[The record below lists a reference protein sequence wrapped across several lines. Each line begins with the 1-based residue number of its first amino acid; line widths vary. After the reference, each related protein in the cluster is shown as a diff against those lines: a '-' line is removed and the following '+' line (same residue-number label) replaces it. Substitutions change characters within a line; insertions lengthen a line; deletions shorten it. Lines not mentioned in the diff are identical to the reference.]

1 LNAIIIFASRTIRR
15 VILRYT
21 RAHRMKH
28 VLRISLATAFAGILA
43 LSGCRIIDPAEE
55 IPAYIR
61 ISDISLTIT
70 NSQTQ
75 GSGSE
80 RITDAWVY
88 VDGQLIGAFE
98 LPCTVPVLAE
108 GTHDVLIKA
117 GIRQN
122 GLESTR
128 AIYPFY
134 KGWEDQV
141 TFQRGQIVTVAPEVT
156 YFPAINFLWNC
167 TFDTQ
172 GTNIDDNTGATWPG
186 LLKDTLLGGMEGKCG
201 FVRLNS
207 DTNLFYC
214 QSSNAM
220 VIDNGYE
227 LYLELNYKCNQSFVV
242 GIKNATNQET
252 IPWIQVMPESDWNK
266 IYIRLNDAITASP
279 NGSAYYVYIAMKKED
294 DVANPQ
300 LYIDN
305 IKLLN

>member
-1 LNAIIIFASRTIRR
+1 
-15 VILRYT
+15 
-21 RAHRMKH
+21 MKH
-28 VLRISLATAFAGILA
+28 VLRFSLAAALLGILPFA
-43 LSGCRIIDPAEE
+43 GCRIIDPAED
-55 IPAYIR
+55 IPSYIR
-61 ISDISLTIT
+61 VNDIRLTIT
-70 NSQTQ
+70 DTITQ

-80 RITDAWVY
+80 NITDAWIY
-88 VDGQLIGAFE
+88 VDGNLIGAFE
-98 LPCTVPVLAE
+98 LPCTIPVLEE
-108 GTHDVLIKA
+108 GTHEVLIKA

-134 KGWEDQV
+134 KGWEEQV
-141 TFQRGQIVTVAPEVT
+141 TFTRGQIVTVSPVIT
-156 YFPAINFLWNC
+156 YFPIVNFLWNC
-167 TFDTQ
+167 NFDAV
-172 GTNIDDNTGATWPG
+172 GTNIDDVTGATWPN
-186 LLKDTLLGGMEGKCG
+186 LLRDTLLGGIEGKCG
-201 FVRLNS
+201 FVELNA

-214 QSSNAM
+214 QSFEDF
-220 VIDNGYE
+220 VIDNGFDV
-227 LYLELNYKCNQSFVV
+227 YLELNYKCNQPFVV

-279 NGSAYYVYIAMKKED
+279 GGSSYYVYIAMKKDD

>member
-1 LNAIIIFASRTIRR
+1 
-15 VILRYT
+15 
-21 RAHRMKH
+21 MKH
-28 VLRISLATAFAGILA
+28 VLRFSLAAALLGILPFA
-43 LSGCRIIDPAEE
+43 GCRIIDPAED
-55 IPAYIR
+55 IPSYIR
-61 ISDISLTIT
+61 VNDIRLTIT
-70 NSQTQ
+70 DTITQ

-80 RITDAWVY
+80 NITDAWIY
-88 VDGQLIGAFE
+88 VDGNLIGAFE
-98 LPCTVPVLAE
+98 LPCTIPVLEE
-108 GTHDVLIKA
+108 GTHEVLIKA

-134 KGWEDQV
+134 KGWEEQV
-141 TFQRGQIVTVAPEVT
+141 TFTRGQIVTVSPVIT
-156 YFPAINFLWNC
+156 YFPIVNFLWNC
-167 TFDTQ
+167 NFDAV
-172 GTNIDDNTGATWPG
+172 GTNIDDVTGATWPN
-186 LLKDTLLGGMEGKCG
+186 LLRDTLLGGMEGKCG
-201 FVRLNS
+201 FVELNA

-214 QSSNAM
+214 QSFDSF
-220 VIDNGYE
+220 VIDNGFDV
-227 LYLELNYKCNQSFVV
+227 YLELNYKCNQPFVV

-279 NGSAYYVYIAMKKED
+279 GGSSYYVYIAMKKDD

>member
-1 LNAIIIFASRTIRR
+1 
-15 VILRYT
+15 
-21 RAHRMKH
+21 MKH
-28 VLRISLATAFAGILA
+28 VLRFSLAAALLGILPFA
-43 LSGCRIIDPAEE
+43 GCRIIDPAED
-55 IPAYIR
+55 IPSYIR
-61 ISDISLTIT
+61 VNDIRLTIT
-70 NSQTQ
+70 DTITQ

-80 RITDAWVY
+80 NITDAWIY
-88 VDGQLIGAFE
+88 VDGNLIGAFE
-98 LPCTVPVLAE
+98 LPCTIPVLEE
-108 GTHDVLIKA
+108 GTHEVLIKA

-134 KGWEDQV
+134 KGWEEQV
-141 TFQRGQIVTVAPEVT
+141 TFTRGQIVTVSPVIT
-156 YFPAINFLWNC
+156 YFPIVNFLWNC
-167 TFDTQ
+167 NFDAV
-172 GTNIDDNTGATWPG
+172 GTNIDDVTGATWPN
-186 LLKDTLLGGMEGKCG
+186 LLRDTLLGGMEGKCG
-201 FVRLNS
+201 FVELNA

-214 QSSNAM
+214 QSFEDF
-220 VIDNGYE
+220 VIDNGFDV
-227 LYLELNYKCNQSFVV
+227 YLELNYKCNQPFVV

-279 NGSAYYVYIAMKKED
+279 GGSSYYVYIAMKKDD

>member
-1 LNAIIIFASRTIRR
+1 
-15 VILRYT
+15 
-21 RAHRMKH
+21 MKH
-28 VLRISLATAFAGILA
+28 VLRFSLAAALLGILPFA
-43 LSGCRIIDPAEE
+43 GCRIIDPAED
-55 IPAYIR
+55 IPSYIR
-61 ISDISLTIT
+61 VNDIRLTIT
-70 NSQTQ
+70 DTITQ

-80 RITDAWVY
+80 NITDAWIY
-88 VDGQLIGAFE
+88 VDGNLIGAFE
-98 LPCTVPVLAE
+98 LPCTIPVLEE

-134 KGWEDQV
+134 KGWEEQV
-141 TFQRGQIVTVAPEVT
+141 TFSRGQIVSVSPVVT
-156 YFPAINFLWNC
+156 YFPIVNFLWNC
-167 TFDTQ
+167 TFDAQ
-172 GTNIDDNTGATWPG
+172 GTNIDDVTGATWPN
-186 LLKDTLLGGMEGKCG
+186 LLRDTLLGGMEGKCG
-201 FVRLNS
+201 FVQLNA

-214 QSSNAM
+214 QSSNAL
-220 VIDNGYE
+220 VIDNGFD
-227 LYLELNYKCNQSFVV
+227 LYLELNYKCNQPFVV

-279 NGSAYYVYIAMKKED
+279 GGSAYYVYIAMKKD
-294 DVANPQ
+294 DNVANPQ

>member
-1 LNAIIIFASRTIRR
+1 
-15 VILRYT
+15 
-21 RAHRMKH
+21 MKH
-28 VLRISLATAFAGILA
+28 VLRFSLAAALLGILPFA
-43 LSGCRIIDPAEE
+43 GCRIIDPAED
-55 IPAYIR
+55 IPSYIR
-61 ISDISLTIT
+61 VNDIRLTIT
-70 NSQTQ
+70 DTITQ

-80 RITDAWVY
+80 NITDAWIY
-88 VDGQLIGAFE
+88 VDGNLIGAFE
-98 LPCTVPVLAE
+98 LPCTIPVLE
-108 GTHDVLIKA
+108 GGTHEVLIKA

-134 KGWEDQV
+134 KGWEEQV
-141 TFQRGQIVTVAPEVT
+141 TFTRGQIVTVSPVIT
-156 YFPAINFLWNC
+156 YFPIVNFLWNC
-167 TFDTQ
+167 NFDAV
-172 GTNIDDNTGATWPG
+172 GTNIDDVTGATWPN
-186 LLKDTLLGGMEGKCG
+186 LLRDTLLGGMEGKCG
-201 FVRLNS
+201 FVELNA

-214 QSSNAM
+214 QSFEDF
-220 VIDNGYE
+220 VIDNGFDV
-227 LYLELNYKCNQSFVV
+227 YLELNYKCNQPFVV

-279 NGSAYYVYIAMKKED
+279 GGSSYYVYIAMKKDD